1 VRWTGIALAAIA
13 AGVVGIAGW
22 QIWEAK
28 QLEIP
33 KWMDTDR
40 ADCRTWD
47 PYPQRGETVSWSGE
61 CQSGKAEGAGTL
73 TWHYTDPAGNPLV
86 ETSAGKL
93 TAGKWNGQVTMAM
106 PNDNRFDGMYR
117 DGAKNGHGVYIWSD
131 GRYDGAWKDD
141 KPDGLGTFTDADG
154 KPHTGEW
161 KQGCFADEDGTIA
174 LKNDLET
181 CEKILTK

>member
-1 VRWTGIALAAIA
+1 MRRWRRGHPICAGSRRSQKRRRGRRVRWTGIALAAIA

-93 TAGKWNGQVTMAM
+93 TAGKW
-106 PNDNRFDGMYR
+106 
-117 DGAKNGHGVYIWSD
+117 
-131 GRYDGAWKDD
+131 
-141 KPDGLGTFTDADG
+141 
-154 KPHTGEW
+154 
-161 KQGCFADEDGTIA
+161 
-174 LKNDLET
+174 
-181 CEKILTK
+181 